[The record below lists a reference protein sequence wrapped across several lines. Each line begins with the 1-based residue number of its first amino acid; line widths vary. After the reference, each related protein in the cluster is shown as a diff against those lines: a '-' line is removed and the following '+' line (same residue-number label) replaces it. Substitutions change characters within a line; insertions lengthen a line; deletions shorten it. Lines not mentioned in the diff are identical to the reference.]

1 MEDPEEAVSVG
12 YVFLLAINDK
22 DKQIET
28 LQQIMATI
36 QDPDAL
42 DRLKAARTLE
52 DIQTA
57 LN

>member
-1 MEDPEEAVSVG
+1 MEDPEEAVPVG

-36 QDPDAL
+36 QDADAL

-52 DIQTA
+52 DVQTA
-57 LN
+57 LQ

>member
-1 MEDPEEAVSVG
+1 MEDPEEAVPVG

-36 QDPDAL
+36 QDADAL

-52 DIQTA
+52 DVEAA
-57 LN
+57 LQ